1 MLGQTIYNLRRKQGL
16 SQEQLAEKLGV
27 SRQSVSKWE
36 GGQSTP
42 DLDKLIALADCF
54 GVTLDE
60 LVRGTGGGENPKTE
74 ESPAQA
80 PGKLTPSVLAGFLFL
95 GVCVICL
102 AVTGVVWLTNP
113 EAIDI
118 INASSNLTING
129 SGLIFTLC
137 VLGMMFGVYLILK
150 KDP

>member
-1 MLGQTIYNLRRKQGL
+1 MLGETIYNLRRKQGL

-36 GGQSTP
+36 GGQTTP
-42 DLDKLIALADCF
+42 DLDKLIALSDCF

-60 LVRGTGGGENPKTE
+60 LVRGTSTAENPKTE
-74 ESPAQA
+74 EAPAQA
-80 PGKLTPSVLAGFLFL
+80 SGKPAPSVLAGFLFL

-102 AVTGVVWLTNP
+102 AVTGMVWLTNP

-129 SGLIFTLC
+129 SGLIFIMC